1 MKLVTEILEITA
13 HPSMD
18 STFVIH
24 PLEPE
29 FQLENDLPEQLTHC
43 RNGVPSTINAVS
55 TSRAI
60 DR

>member
-29 FQLENDLPEQLTHC
+29 FQLENDLPEQLYALQK
-43 RNGVPSTINAVS
+43 RSTLHHQCSVDVAGH
-55 TSRAI
+55 
-60 DR
+60 